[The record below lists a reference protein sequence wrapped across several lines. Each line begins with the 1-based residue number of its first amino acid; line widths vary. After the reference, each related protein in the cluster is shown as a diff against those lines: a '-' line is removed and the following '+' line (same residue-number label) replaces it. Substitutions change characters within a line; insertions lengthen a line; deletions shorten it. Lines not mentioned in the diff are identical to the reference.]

1 MGEERRLNELTTEY
15 LKTLMALGYT
25 DKEIR
30 NAIEKGLA
38 TAESN
43 QSSSN
48 GKNNN
53 KEMEEYIEQAY
64 KTITQTLKMYLKKQ
78 DMRTALIAMYVIHS
92 NPNSDV
98 EEFIEELSSAAGICS
113 SSIKQNVLG
122 TNTYR
127 SIGLLISQLLPE
139 EKRDLRK
146 EFCLTSMR
154 LVQRYS
160 LLVETETQLY
170 ALMEK
175 SR

>member
-1 MGEERRLNELTTEY
+1 MGEGRRLNELTTEY
-15 LKTLMALGYT
+15 LKTLMALGYS
-25 DKEIR
+25 KEEIR
-30 NAIEKGLA
+30 DAIENGLTA
-38 TAESN
+38 AESN

-48 GKNNN
+48 EEVENE
-53 KEMEEYIEQAY
+53 EMEEYIDWAY

-98 EEFIEELSSAAGICS
+98 EKFIEGLSNAAGICS

-122 TNTYR
+122 TNIYR
-127 SIGLLISQLLPE
+127 SIGLLTNQLLPE
-139 EKRDLRK
+139 EKKNLRK

-154 LVQRYS
+154 LVQRYL
-160 LLVETETQLY
+160 LLVETEKQLY